1 MSSTIGT
8 RAGHGAD
15 QGSGRVA
22 AGQTSARP
30 LGARLGLVGAVA
42 GASALGFLAGGD
54 AAGSDL
60 LVLMRFMAGVK
71 AAMALSAVTLVWWRM
86 GAPMGRGMAA
96 AYIVSAAVMAVGPGL
111 IWDMQHIAFGAVAV
125 HGGLSALM
133 VAGWLDR
140 AGWNGVLGVAVTR
153 RRMAR

>member
-1 MSSTIGT
+1 MSVTIGG
-8 RAGHGAD
+8 RAG
-15 QGSGRVA
+15 QE
-22 AGQTSARP
+22 AGQGAGRAVRQARVQP
-30 LGARLGLVGAVA
+30 LGARLALVGAVA
-42 GASALGFLAGGD
+42 GAGALGFLVGGD

-71 AAMALSAVTLVWWRM
+71 AAMALGAVALVWWRL

-96 AYIVSAAVMAVGPGL
+96 AYIVAAAVMAAGPGL
-111 IWDMQHIAFGAVAV
+111 IWDMQHVVLGAVAV
-125 HGGLSALM
+125 HGGLSMLM

-140 AGWNGVLGVAVTR
+140 AGWNGVLSAAVAR

>member
-1 MSSTIGT
+1 MSITVGT
-8 RAGHGAD
+8 QVGQEADHGA
-15 QGSGRVA
+15 GRA
-22 AGQTSARP
+22 AGQ
-30 LGARLGLVGAVA
+30 ARLRPPVARLALLGAVA
-42 GASALGFLAGGD
+42 GAGALGVLAGGD

-71 AAMALSAVTLVWWRM
+71 AAMALGAVALVWWRM

-96 AYIVSAAVMAVGPGL
+96 AYVVSAAVMAAGPGL
-111 IWDMQHIAFGAVAV
+111 IWDMQHVVLGAVAV

-140 AGWNGVLGVAVTR
+140 AAWNGALGAAVAR
-153 RRMAR
+153 RRLAR